1 MRVLIACEYSG
12 RTRDAFRLLG
22 HDAWSC
28 DLLACENNQ
37 RFHYQC
43 DVREVLNENWD
54 LMIAHPDCTYLCS
67 SGMHWTTRGLRDPKL
82 TDEALEFVQLLMDAP
97 IPRIAIENPVG
108 RIGTAVRKHDQIIQP
123 YEYGDDASK
132 RTCLWL
138 KGLSLLRPTKRVP
151 GRLVQHNGKTVERWS
166 NQTDSGQNK
175 LAPSAD
181 RWKDRSRTYQG
192 WSNAM
197 AMQWGGLVMGGKTY
211 HDWNQVVS
219 DFDAQLELECEL

>member
-1 MRVLIACEYSG
+1 MRVLVACEYSG

-108 RIGTAVRKHDQIIQP
+108 RIGTAIRRHDQIIQP

-138 KGLSLLRPTKRVP
+138 KSLSLLRPTKRVP
-151 GRLVQHNGKTVERWS
+151 GRFVQHNGKEVERWS

-181 RWKDRSRTYQG
+181 RLKDRNRTYQG

-211 HDWNQVVS
+211 RDWNKVVA
-219 DFDAQLELECEL
+219 DFDAELEYEVEL